1 MQPSG
6 TEYKEGTIRNKKII
20 PRTRKRKRRDSL
32 PKRERSAL
40 RETLFDAI
48 LESKAMGGLPDIY
61 PENATT
67 VEEQLAF
74 LLILKA
80 LNGDTRA
87 CKKVFDIAEAE

>member
-1 MQPSG
+1 
-6 TEYKEGTIRNKKII
+6 
-20 PRTRKRKRRDSL
+20 
-32 PKRERSAL
+32 
-40 RETLFDAI
+40 
-48 LESKAMGGLPDIY
+48 MGGLPDIF